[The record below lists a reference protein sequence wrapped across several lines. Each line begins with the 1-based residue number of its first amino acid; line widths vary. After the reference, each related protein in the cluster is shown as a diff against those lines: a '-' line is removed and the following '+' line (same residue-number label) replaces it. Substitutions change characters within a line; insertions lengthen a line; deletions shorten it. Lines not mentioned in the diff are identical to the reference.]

1 MTDTKTSSNK
11 GSSGLFR
18 DFIKAFNWG
27 AAARLFFGEL
37 KQSLQNQVDHFLCR
51 LEYLFVLYLWVSI
64 GLLLLIIGFFN
75 LVADYT
81 KVPMGVV
88 FSIGG
93 LVIFLAAFILL
104 QAARMKNA
112 SQRRDL

>member
-1 MTDTKTSSNK
+1 MADTKTSSDK
-11 GSSGLFR
+11 SSSGLVRAFL
-18 DFIKAFNWG
+18 KAFNWG
-27 AAARLFFGEL
+27 AAARVFFGEL
-37 KQSLQNQVDHFLCR
+37 KQSLQSQVDHFLCR

-64 GLLLLIIGFFN
+64 GLLLLIIGLFN

>member
-1 MTDTKTSSNK
+1 MADTKTSSEKNT
-11 GSSGLFR
+11 SGLFR
-18 DFIKAFNWG
+18 AFMKAFNWG
-27 AAARLFFGEL
+27 AAARLFFTDL

-64 GLLLLIIGFFN
+64 GLIFLIIGLFN
-75 LVADYT
+75 LVADYA
-81 KVPMGVV
+81 KVSAGVV

-112 SQRRDL
+112 GQRRNL